1 MHEMLISVAWS
12 NGRWRVTETGPRN
25 AISCFDEWQDAMD
38 YATDLAA
45 RTQGSSLVVRGRR
58 EQVSGATARS

>member
-1 MHEMLISVAWS
+1 MPQTLISVAWS

-38 YATDLAA
+38 YATGLAA
-45 RTQGSSLVVRGRR
+45 RTQSSSLVVCGRR
-58 EQVSGATARS
+58 EPARGATARS